1 MKKFRFLYR
10 LVSAFLTR
18 HKKIFLL
25 GFIAGICSFFLL
37 PKLIP
42 LLPKTQATISI
53 GMVGRFKIDEIPLE
67 IQDLISMGLTKT
79 DKNGNSLPALA
90 DNWTVDESGQNYI
103 FTLNN
108 LSWQDSTKVLASD
121 INYNFK
127 DVETK
132 VLDAHKIQ
140 YTLKEPFAAF
150 PIIVSKPIFK
160 KGFIGTSDYKVKRIV
175 QNGQYLGSISLES
188 INNQKTDL
196 IYRFYPSEA
205 SVKTAYKLGE
215 INQISGLIDSSGF
228 ENWENIQITSNVVY
242 NQFVGIFFNTAKAPF
257 SDKSFRQALA
267 YALKKDYG
275 NLKVY
280 SPVNPQSWAYN
291 SDVKTYDYD
300 LVNAKK
306 LLAKSLGDQKISS
319 VRIRIVTLSSLLKEA
334 ESIKQSWETLGL
346 KVEIG
351 AFSSLDNDFDTL
363 LAIQEIP
370 DDPDQYNLW
379 HSTQDSNITHF
390 NNPRIDKLLE
400 DGRKTMD
407 KNTRKNI
414 YFDFQRY
421 LAEEIPVIFLYHPTT
436 YNISRK

>member
-1 MKKFRFLYR
+1 MKKIRFLYR
-10 LVSAFLTR
+10 LLSAFLDR
-18 HKKIFLL
+18 HKKIFFL
-25 GFIAGICSFFLL
+25 GFTTGICSFFFL

-42 LLPKTQATISI
+42 LLPKTKAAVRI

-67 IQDLISMGLTKT
+67 IQDSISLGLTKT
-79 DKNGNSLPALA
+79 DINGNSLPALA
-90 DNWTVDESGQNYI
+90 DNWSVDESGKNYV
-103 FTLNN
+103 FTLGDHF
-108 LSWQDSTKVLASD
+108 WQNSTKVLASD

-132 VLDAHKIQ
+132 VLDTQKIQ

-160 KGFIGTSDYKVKRIV
+160 KGFMGVGNYKVNHITK
-175 QNGQYLGSISLES
+175 NGQYLELISLES
-188 INNQKTDL
+188 INNQKPDL
-196 IYRFYPSEA
+196 KYRFYPSDA
-205 SVKTAYKLGE
+205 SIKTAYKLGE
-215 INQISGLIDSSGF
+215 INQISGLIDLSGF
-228 ENWENIQITSNVVY
+228 ENWKNIQISPNVHY
-242 NQFVGIFFNTAKAPF
+242 NQFVGIFFNTAKPPF
-257 SDKSFRQALA
+257 SDKSFRQSLA

-280 SPVNPQSWAYN
+280 GPINPQSWAYN

-300 LVNAKK
+300 LANAKK

-319 VRIRIVTLSSLLKEA
+319 VRIKIVTLSSLLKEA
-334 ESIKQSWETLGL
+334 ESVKQSWEALGL

-351 AFSSLDNDFDTL
+351 AFSSLDNDFDAL

-379 HSTQDSNITHF
+379 HSSQDSNITHF

-407 KNTRKNI
+407 KNIRKNI

-421 LAEEIPVIFLYHPTT
+421 LAEEIPVIFLYYPTT